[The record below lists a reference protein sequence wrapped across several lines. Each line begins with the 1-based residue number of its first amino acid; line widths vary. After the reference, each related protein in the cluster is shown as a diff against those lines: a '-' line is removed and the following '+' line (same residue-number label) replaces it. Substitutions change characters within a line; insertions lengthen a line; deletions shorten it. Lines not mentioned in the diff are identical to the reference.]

1 MMNYFRSVT
10 QVQIRRLV
18 KEENGATMIE
28 YGLIAALIAVAL
40 IAVLTSLG
48 GAIGERFQDLVRAI
62 TGG

>member
-1 MMNYFRSVT
+1 MSFVRSFT

-18 KEENGATMIE
+18 KEQTGATMIE

-48 GAIGERFQDLVRAI
+48 GAIGERFQDLINAI
-62 TGG
+62 TGK